1 MTTLKRYSGIGPRK
15 TPPLVLGMMT
25 EIASQLASSHWMLRS
40 GHGDGADQA
49 FGAGAIPP
57 LKEIYLPEHGF
68 NGAPSGMEGYGHYKV
83 IDDNHP
89 AAERIHSIAAMH
101 HTKYWNMRSKYQDLM
116 NRNVNIILGEHADLP
131 SDMVVYWQSEDGA
144 ADYFGGT
151 NHSIRIAKTFA
162 IPTFNIRLDDELAA
176 LVEFVNQK
184 DA

>member
-1 MTTLKRYSGIGPRK
+1 MKTLKRYSGIGPRK
-15 TPPLVLGMMT
+15 TPPTVLGLMT

-40 GHGDGADQA
+40 GHGAGADQA

-57 LKEIYLPEHGF
+57 LKEIYLPQHGY
-68 NGAPSGMEGYGHYKV
+68 NGAPSNMEGYEHYKV
-83 IDDNHP
+83 IDDHHP

-101 HTKYWNMRSKYQDLM
+101 HTKYWNMRPAYQELM

-131 SDMVVYWQSEDGA
+131 SDMVVYWQSEEGA